1 MLLYHKT
8 DLTNVKINML
18 IAELTRAEGRLAEL
32 HTRRTMPSF
41 FMGMASEMCRAG
53 LDRGRDVAQG

>member
-1 MLLYHKT
+1 
-8 DLTNVKINML
+8 ML